1 MPDTTVTYEVA
12 TAPKRQQE
20 TSGIPTL
27 LEVAP
32 GGGIFYDVAPDG
44 EHFVMLQLSDAAS
57 TLLHVVVDWLSE
69 VERLVPTD

>member
-32 GGGIFYDVAPDG
+32 GGGIFYDVVLRPRVFLD
-44 EHFVMLQLSDAAS
+44 
-57 TLLHVVVDWLSE
+57 T
-69 VERLVPTD
+69 